1 MATAPKKSPSAQR
14 TKSRRE
20 EQIQQQKR
28 NQQILLTVLA
38 VALLV
43 GVVAAIFIATRP
55 PEAKIPDE
63 VKTRYTV
70 FASQNMQGFTEEGYP
85 YIGAANAPSTI
96 EEFGSFSCP
105 HCAEYDDQ
113 VFANILDE
121 IQAGRVKFI
130 FMPLPGFGGFNS
142 QPATEAAICI
152 GQQGKFWEMGDT
164 LYSWQSLYGP
174 GANDPA
180 RLTVTAQEL
189 GVDMD
194 KYNACLSSPT
204 PKQVIEK
211 AAELANKRNVNVTP
225 TIFFN
230 GQQISPALNG
240 ATSPSL
246 SELRGL
252 IEANAAQK
260 KS

>member
-1 MATAPKKSPSAQR
+1 MATTQKKSPGAQR

-63 VKTRYTV
+63 AKTRYTA
-70 FASQNMQGFTEEGYP
+70 FASQNMQGFTEEGFP
-85 YIGAANAPSTI
+85 YLGAANAPSTI

-113 VFANILDE
+113 VFTKILDE
-121 IQAGRVKFI
+121 IQAGRVKFV
-130 FMPLPGFGGFNS
+130 FMPLPGYGGFNS

-152 GQQGKFWEMGDT
+152 GQQGKFWEMNDT
-164 LYSWQSLYGP
+164 LYSWQNIYGP
-174 GANDPA
+174 TLNDPA
-180 RLTVTAQEL
+180 RLSVAAQQL
-189 GVDMD
+189 GIDMD
-194 KYNACLSSPT
+194 KYNSCLNSKT

-211 AAELANKRNVNVTP
+211 AAELANKRSVNVTP

-240 ATSPSL
+240 GQNPGL
-246 SELRGL
+246 SETRGL
-252 IEANAAQK
+252 IEAAAAEK